1 MKVLIVEDDDSVG
14 RLLFQAMRES
24 GYEPQIVKDGA
35 VGQRAALEN
44 NYDLIL
50 LDLML
55 PGADGLTVC
64 RALRA
69 ADCPS
74 RILIVT
80 ARDLLEDKVACLD
93 AGADDYLV
101 KPFQLAELLAR
112 VRALL
117 RRRDQASG
125 ILSIADLTIDPATRH
140 VHRAGK
146 RIWLSSTEYVLLE
159 FLLRRAG
166 ETATRAELLAHVWEY
181 DFGGNDNVVEVYISY
196 LRRKI
201 DKGFNPPL
209 IHTVRGVGYRL
220 GIESAT

>member
-1 MKVLIVEDDDSVG
+1 
-14 RLLFQAMRES
+14 MREA
-24 GYEPQIVKDGA
+24 GHEADLIKDGA
-35 VGQRAALEN
+35 VALKVALEHT
-44 NYDLIL
+44 YDLIL

-64 RALRA
+64 RGLRA

-80 ARDLLEDKVACLD
+80 ARDMLEDKVSCLD

-117 RRRDQASG
+117 RRRDAPPG
-125 ILSIADLTIDPATRH
+125 VLTVADLTVEPLTRH
-140 VHRAGK
+140 VYRAGK
-146 RIWLSSTEYVLLE
+146 RIWLSSTEFVLLE
-159 FLLRRAG
+159 FLMRRAG
-166 ETATRAELLAHVWEY
+166 ETATRTELLAYVWEY

-201 DKGFNPPL
+201 DKGYYPPL

-220 GIESAT
+220 GVESGA